1 MLRPDTIR
9 VNIPPGAEPGK
20 QIRLRGKGEAGVRGG
35 PPGDLY
41 ITPRIRPHPLLTRSG
56 RDLTM
61 ELPITIGE
69 AVRGASVEVP
79 TPAGTISVKV
89 PAGAQSGQQLRIKGK
104 GVCAHGQ
111 TPAGDLYFRLMVR
124 VPKDK
129 MSRTKSS
136 TKSIGPTAT
145 TCAKTSNFSR
155 NKKMA
160 RKYLRIT
167 EVTRICGVDSKF
179 VTRLER
185 ENVIAPIVRRSQ
197 KLYPLDQVDRVRV
210 ARLLIEEMG
219 VNLEGAEV
227 ALNMREQ
234 MIAMQRQFNEIL
246 RLLRRELK
254 K

>member
-1 MLRPDTIR
+1 
-9 VNIPPGAEPGK
+9 
-20 QIRLRGKGEAGVRGG
+20 
-35 PPGDLY
+35 
-41 ITPRIRPHPLLTRSG
+41 
-56 RDLTM
+56 
-61 ELPITIGE
+61 
-69 AVRGASVEVP
+69 
-79 TPAGTISVKV
+79 
-89 PAGAQSGQQLRIKGK
+89 
-104 GVCAHGQ
+104 
-111 TPAGDLYFRLMVR
+111 
-124 VPKDK
+124 
-129 MSRTKSS
+129 
-136 TKSIGPTAT
+136 
-145 TCAKTSNFSR
+145 
-155 NKKMA
+155 MA

-185 ENVIAPIVRRSQ
+185 ENVIALIVRRSQ